1 MKRYASLIAA
11 TVASLVIRAGLVP
24 ADAAESARLA
34 QNLSPISGMV
44 LVAEKEGFFVK
55 HGLDIKPAN
64 FTSGKQCLDTMM
76 GGAADIATTAE
87 TPFTAAMLANQPVAF
102 LARMEYS
109 NDNMLTAVS
118 AKINKWTDLKGK
130 RIGFSAGT
138 GSEITTDMILEK
150 GKLTHADVTL
160 VNLRPQ
166 DMPSAL
172 ASGSIDAYDTWEPH
186 VYDGK
191 KALGSKV
198 KELSADGIYSETF
211 NIAVTQD
218 YLKTHEKLIEKFLAA
233 MIDAEAWMK
242 TNREAAINDV
252 ADMVGMKPADLEPI
266 WDGYVY
272 HVALDP
278 KQLSILK
285 INTTWRLKTGNH
297 PVGVTTMP
305 DMAKFIFSGPLHA
318 VAPGLVTIPAGS
330 STVSLPL
337 KNG

>member
-24 ADAAESARLA
+24 ADAAETLVFRRILR
-34 QNLSPISGMV
+34 SGMV

-76 GGAADIATTAE
+76 GGAADIATTAGDAVYGSDAGE
-87 TPFTAAMLANQPVAF
+87 PAGRLPRAHGN
-102 LARMEYS
+102 S

-242 TNREAAINDV
+242 TNRE
-252 ADMVGMKPADLEPI
+252 GGHK
-266 WDGYVY
+266 
-272 HVALDP
+272 
-278 KQLSILK
+278 
-285 INTTWRLKTGNH
+285 
-297 PVGVTTMP
+297 
-305 DMAKFIFSGPLHA
+305 
-318 VAPGLVTIPAGS
+318 
-330 STVSLPL
+330 
-337 KNG
+337 